1 MRIKGTYIAFLIL
14 SLGFIGFSCKEEKSD
29 IQPAT
34 GHDDEIRFDVNIATR
49 VDEDSDID
57 PNQDKY
63 FLDGESV
70 VFISQRATN
79 LNIDFTPE
87 STNCYKYYYSRNDD
101 ADWEHGFN
109 FKPVDEAL
117 NWGTIIENGQFGQVF
132 AFAILYFPGGDK
144 DEYPYKVGANQN
156 EPSIENEP
164 VDFFQWDI
172 LGGYH
177 RTGKVRD
184 RLRFQLKHLMCRLKV
199 NLYVPKVNAELGNG
213 YEVNDIIASALSFRT
228 DYTVSFG
235 DLDSEGIPMAQPTND
250 AGIEIVPEDIR
261 MKKTLSSET
270 TLSKD
275 ILSNFNVSDLE
286 EDDVYQYSFDMIF
299 PAQSVTGDILRFTLQ
314 SDGGE
319 SNFLFNSNN
328 LTAGNTNFKFEAG
341 SITKLELYLRR
352 SDNTLFLL
360 EANID
365 DWNEIS
371 TGMVVVPD
379 EGLQNQ

>member
-1 MRIKGTYIAFLIL
+1 MRIKGIDIAFLIL
-14 SLGFIGFSCKEEKSD
+14 TLGLIDFSCKEERSD
-29 IQPAT
+29 IQLAAAP
-34 GHDDEIRFDVNIATR
+34 DDEIRFDVNIATR
-49 VDEDSDID
+49 VDDESDID

-63 FLDGESV
+63 FLDGESMV
-70 VFISQRATN
+70 YISQRSTN

-87 STNCYKYYYSRNDD
+87 STNCYKYYYSRND
-101 ADWEHGFN
+101 ANWEHGFN

-144 DEYPYKVGANQN
+144 DGYPFKVGADQN

-164 VDFFQWDI
+164 VDFFQWDV

-199 NLYVPKVNAELGNG
+199 NLYVPKVNSELGNG

-235 DLDSEGIPMAQPTND
+235 DLDSEGIPMAQPSND
-250 AGIEIVPEDIR
+250 VGIEVFPEDIR
-261 MKKTLSSET
+261 MKKTSVKEIN
-270 TLSKD
+270 LSKEL
-275 ILSNFNVSDLE
+275 LSNFNVYDLE

-299 PAQSVTGDILRFTLQ
+299 PAQSVTGDILRFTIQ
-314 SDGGE
+314 NDGGE
-319 SNFLFNSNN
+319 SNYLFNSNN
-328 LTAGNTNFKFEAG
+328 LTSGNGNFKFVAG
-341 SITKLELYLRR
+341 SVTKLELYLRR
-352 SDNTLFLL
+352 SDNTLVLL
-360 EANID
+360 VAEID

-371 TGMVVVPD
+371 TGMVVVPEED
-379 EGLQNQ
+379 RKE